1 MELHLPNLTSTL
13 QIIGCHFGTKPPGW
27 RYERHH
33 HFLFE
38 ILHCIEGSSVQLIGD
53 HETTL
58 RAGEWMLLKSGVAH
72 EMMNHSDNI
81 YRYFNIHFD
90 LDDPLL
96 RAALCQFDY
105 VILTPEEMG
114 VNTEQQLATVEQS
127 IQALQTTRDTLRGSI
142 QYLHVQAFILDL
154 IERFSHKILDHMPAS
169 TDASAY
175 GTASYTATSSETAI
189 AREMEYILRT
199 ELPYKGTI
207 GDIAS
212 GLGLSRSQCSK
223 IFTKVYGQSP
233 RQYISRLILN
243 KAKHLL
249 VNSNLTIEQIAEEL
263 GFESTSQFS
272 RQFRR
277 WTGTAPSHFR
287 PRLLSSVTAA
297 SR

>member
-1 MELHLPNLTSTL
+1 MELHLPNLTSTM

-38 ILHCIEGSSVQLIGD
+38 ILHCIEGSTVHLIGD
-53 HETTL
+53 HEITL
-58 RAGEWMLLKSGVAH
+58 RTGEWMLLKSGVAH
-72 EMMNHSDNI
+72 EMMNYSDSM

-90 LDDPLL
+90 LDDPML

-114 VNTEQQLATVEQS
+114 TDTGQQLTIVEQS
-127 IQALQTTRDTLRGSI
+127 MEALQTTSDTLRGSI
-142 QYLHVQAFILDL
+142 QFLHVQAFILGL
-154 IERFSHKILDHMPAS
+154 IERFSRKIIDQMPPAADVSAS
-169 TDASAY
+169 RAT
-175 GTASYTATSSETAI
+175 SYTATSSETAI

-199 ELPYKGTI
+199 EQPYKGTI

-212 GLGLSRSQCSK
+212 GLGLSQSQCSK

-287 PRLLSSVTAA
+287 PRLHNSVTAA
-297 SR
+297 TR

>member
-1 MELHLPNLTSTL
+1 MELHLPNLTSTM
-13 QIIGCHFGTKPPGW
+13 QIIGCHIGTKPPGW
-27 RYERHH
+27 RYDRHH

-38 ILHCIEGSSVQLIGD
+38 ILHCIEGSTIQWIGD

-58 RAGEWMLLKSGVAH
+58 HAGEWMLFKSGVAH
-72 EMMNHSDNI
+72 EMMNKTEES
-81 YRYFNIHFD
+81 YRYFNVHFD
-90 LDDPLL
+90 LDDPML

-105 VILTPEEMG
+105 VILTPEEIG
-114 VNTEQQLATVEQS
+114 ADTEQQLAIVEQS
-127 IQALQTTRDTLRGSI
+127 MQALQTTRNTLSGSI
-142 QYLHVQAFILDL
+142 QFLHIQSFILDL
-154 IERFSHKILDHMPAS
+154 IERFSRKILDQVPATIDPS
-169 TDASAY
+169 ASRA
-175 GTASYTATSSETAI
+175 TSYSATSSETAI
-189 AREMEYILRT
+189 AREMEYILRM
-199 ELPYKGTI
+199 EQPYKGTI

-212 GLGLSRSQCSK
+212 ELGLSRSQCSK

-249 VNSNLTIEQIAEEL
+249 VNSNLSIEQIAEEL

-287 PRLLSSVTAA
+287 PRLHNSVTVA
-297 SR
+297 SQ